1 MAVLDKNPP
10 VGSDNE
16 KTGAGV
22 TRAFSQSIEYLGLS
36 GGDREG
42 TGGSLRCRKV

>member
-16 KTGAGV
+16 KNRSGV
-22 TRAFSQSIEYLGLS
+22 MRAFSQSIEAKKSVMGGRGGTLGW
-36 GGDREG
+36 
-42 TGGSLRCRKV
+42 RKV